1 MHLNVYLLSM
11 SMHMHEVNLLTLHSP
26 IIVGW
31 RQGWSRGVGGGGV
44 GHLLHL
50 APPKKS
56 INISSIIL
64 YNTINAF
71 KNYINKW
78 LINSMVF

>member
-31 RQGWSRGVGGGGV
+31 RQGWSRGVGGGGC
-44 GHLLHL
+44 GAL
-50 APPKKS
+50 APPGP
-56 INISSIIL
+56 
-64 YNTINAF
+64 T
-71 KNYINKW
+71 
-78 LINSMVF
+78 